1 MEEEDKIK
9 LVDRRQKQKDSS
21 KKITTID
28 YTQNTQMVMSA
39 ILALNENREC

>member
-9 LVDRRQKQKDSS
+9 LVDRRQKQKDSR

-39 ILALNENREC
+39 ILALDENREC